1 MGHDQYYNGT
11 RAASTCQGG
20 RPWCPAAPPACA
32 RHQRESR
39 DTRLTRQTAS
49 ENRERRQLASEDGR
63 ELRRLH
69 VPRAATCP
77 RCAASSRMHLV
88 VVYDGTDAREPQR
101 RRTRRLAGVLGRLRS
116 SRALDCSCAMS
127 ACRSA
132 CRGGERHELPTRSHV
147 VRSLCARARPRRR
160 CTVRRTHSSP
170 NALCRHRMAE
180 IFAWTIRSQT
190 GVRANRNHTASGSCC
205 VRRRR

>member
-1 MGHDQYYNGT
+1 MALVGHDQYYNGT

-39 DTRLTRQTAS
+39 DTRPTRQTVSKAA
-49 ENRERRQLASEDGR
+49 RRDQLASEDGQA
-63 ELRRLH
+63 LRRLH
-69 VPRAATCP
+69 VPGPATCP
-77 RCAASSRMHLV
+77 RCAASSKMLLV
-88 VVYDGTDAREPQR
+88 VVPDGTDAREPQR
-101 RRTRRLAGVLGRLRS
+101 RRTQRPAGVLGQLRS
-116 SRALDCSCAMS
+116 SRALDRSCAMS

-147 VRSLCARARPRRR
+147 VRSLCARACPRRR
-160 CTVRRTHSSP
+160 RTARRRALSSNAFAATVLR
-170 NALCRHRMAE
+170 E

-190 GVRANRNHTASGSCC
+190 AIRFG
-205 VRRRR
+205 RRRRRRRAT

>member
-1 MGHDQYYNGT
+1 MVPS
-11 RAASTCQGG
+11 RAARVCS
-20 RPWCPAAPPACA
+20 PPARVA
-32 RHQRESR
+32 RHAADPTDCVQGRE
-39 DTRLTRQTAS
+39 T
-49 ENRERRQLASEDGR
+49 RQLASEDGQA
-63 ELRRLH
+63 LRRLH
-69 VPRAATCP
+69 VPRPATCP
-77 RCAASSRMHLV
+77 RCAASSKMLLV
-88 VVYDGTDAREPQR
+88 VVPDGTDAREPQR
-101 RRTRRLAGVLGRLRS
+101 RRTQRPAGVLGQLRS
-116 SRALDCSCAMS
+116 SRALDRSCAMS

-190 GVRANRNHTASGSCC
+190 AIQGGFDASNRFTQRVLAAQRELQRTSPVASQPLDMHI
-205 VRRRR
+205 